1 MEAEMRIFVLL
12 LVASAVLAVIGSATP
27 GLFFLL
33 LGLGVLA
40 VDLFVGAMLRR
51 QGGRGHG
58 AGG

>member
-1 MEAEMRIFVLL
+1 MRIFVLL